1 MNQLHAWCFGV
12 LTVFVTVASV
22 SALECYT
29 CLSCSDPFDTS
40 TAKTTT
46 CDGSCLKTK
55 IQDTVTRACSPKSFG
70 NSCEDNNANVK
81 VCSCT
86 TDLCNSASGM
96 SFPFFGF
103 LLSVVARA
111 LWMK

>member
-22 SALECYT
+22 SAIECYT
-29 CLSCSDPFDTS
+29 CLSCSDPFDKS
-40 TAKTTT
+40 TAETTT
-46 CDGSCLKTK
+46 CNGSCLKTK
-55 IQDTVTRACSPKSFG
+55 LHDTVTRACSPLNLG
-70 NSCEDNNANVK
+70 NSCEDTDNAGA
-81 VCSCT
+81 CSCT
-86 TDLCNSASGM
+86 TNLCNSASGM

-103 LLSVVARA
+103 LLSVVAWV